1 MSYLEGKGVDF
12 ADPDW
17 AMDDEETTPLPHT
30 HAPYLPTLDS
40 DPYPRPRSPTLE
52 PSPHHGLLRPPPQDP
67 DPCLPPPQTPN
78 PPRPLPLPPP
88 PTPHPT
94 QDIPFSSEFFAVRT
108 LYQYYPELR
117 EHLAETILG
126 HLKQEV

>member
-1 MSYLEGKGVDF
+1 MTNLSRVSSRRRLTRDVLARLFFWQRFAEETMSYLEGKGVDF

-67 DPCLPPPQTPN
+67 DPCLPPP
-78 PPRPLPLPPP
+78 RPLTPPDP
-88 PTPHPT
+88 
-94 QDIPFSSEFFAVRT
+94 Q
-108 LYQYYPELR
+108 
-117 EHLAETILG
+117 
-126 HLKQEV
+126 